1 MRWMKGCESWRY
13 LFLGIFLGLNILE
26 LGDRMKG
33 ICLNMFELH
42 LFTSFGSIEMAQI
55 SGEVEII
62 QLFQP

>member
-1 MRWMKGCESWRY
+1 M
-13 LFLGIFLGLNILE
+13 GIFLGLNILE